1 MNKPQ
6 TINGIY
12 FDEVSDI
19 VDDWLTT
26 YLNFNNVDLVIKPS
40 SSAIVLILKY
50 RGRGSHLLENNVHVS
65 TQLNYGWYVSLL
77 GSKSLSQDGEVHYK
91 DVSVAIRK
99 NIFNVRK
106 ITIHFNKDNGGGLVL
121 YGKKVL
127 LTKLV
132 IDDNFVSSLPQTH
145 FKNEKVKKNAR
156 MKLNTRSLITVI
168 FELFLVA
175 IVSYIVHRFI
185 YGEIT
190 PVQAFFVYGLIG
202 LLAYVNDLVKK
213 IEHIV
218 VLLLAV
224 AFFSKLPYE
233 GFAFAM
239 ICIYL
244 IFFRRKGVPVR
255 TNTNILTSR
264 KAKERLLVFLRKIGQ
279 IPPEKSL

>member
-12 FDEVSDI
+12 FDEVSDT

-50 RGRGSHLLENNVHVS
+50 RGRGSYLLENNVHVS

-77 GSKSLSQDGEVHYK
+77 GSKSLSDEGETHYK
-91 DVSVAIRK
+91 DVSVVIRK

-106 ITIHFNKDNGGGLVL
+106 ITIQFNNEKSKGLVL

-127 LTKLV
+127 LTSLV
-132 IDDNFVSSLPQTH
+132 LDDNLSPSSSQIH
-145 FKNEKVKKNAR
+145 IKNEQGKKNTQKR
-156 MKLNTRSLITVI
+156 LNTHSLLTIV
-168 FELFLVA
+168 FELFLIAV
-175 IVSYIVHRFI
+175 VSYIVHRFI

-190 PVQAFFVYGLIG
+190 LVQAVFIYGLIG

-218 VLLLAV
+218 VLLLTV

-239 ICIYL
+239 ICLYF

-255 TNTNILTSR
+255 TSTNILTSP